1 MAASFQSV
9 FVADGVLIR
18 VVERRRLGK
27 SRDLPRSEWQKSG
40 VDRRTLLELEALAE
54 SGIAKSTDIETWI
67 SSREATAFPDA
78 VCGSLGFPP
87 PIPLGLTVALDG
99 RIETSTGALRLRW
112 SDRWGREVRPL
123 RTGLLLQWGEQAGR
137 LAPFL
142 LDLVEATEVYNQTVG
157 KAADQRIPAWLPVQN
172 ALKSVT
178 GEDVQ
183 RDGFLETFTLY
194 QAGSFALDV
203 RETSA
208 GVDFTPI
215 LMSRNKAVSLED
227 DAPADDVADFT
238 ASNGV
243 EGADQSDGWTDAL
256 LNPEDQRSFI
266 KQAVEG
272 PGDTRD
278 AYLIGRNR
286 YVLINPALKRAL
298 NIVKEKRGASSE
310 ERRTFLRNPRAAIA
324 QALENDEEDSPS
336 ARIFIETQHYSDRVE
351 GLGLWERPQL
361 PWLARRPNSWLPE
374 TGWITDGPASNL
386 PVLTDA
392 ELTQIENDIQA
403 AEIRGDAH
411 VVIRG
416 CPIPIDSAPQVL
428 AEERRKSE
436 TTVLQDSPPTNQ
448 TEPVDAYGSTKRLVL
463 LIKKTNFDGV
473 EYELGLKQRLAF
485 VKTDEPPVE
494 RMGTTALKLHQI
506 EGFRWLVDAW
516 RTGWPG
522 VLLADDM
529 GLGKTYQA
537 LAFLAWLKSNASK
550 ARARFN
556 VQSTGPCLVVAPTA
570 LLKNWEKEC
579 YDRLSELGLGS
590 RLDAYGKALRRLKL
604 GRSSNTSEDDTLDVA
619 QLRDADWILTTYE
632 TLTDHERSF
641 ARIPYSVVLF
651 DEMQKV
657 KAPDTLNTKAAKAL
671 NADFVIGL
679 TGTPIENRMEDLWC
693 LFDRLIP
700 GFLGDL
706 KTFSKT
712 FKEDAPEKLG
722 ELKRMLDAP
731 VQSAPPVMKR
741 RMKADILEGLPS
753 KEEIK
758 YPTPMPQDQ
767 AEAYRELVQEASS
780 NSERSR
786 GFMLKVLHGM
796 RGISLHPQDPSA
808 IDASKA
814 AQFEMFVRRSAR
826 LSTTVRLLRDI
837 ATRNEKALVFIES
850 LAMQDVLAE
859 GVATLLDMDR
869 KPAVINGATPG
880 ERRLAIVDAF
890 ERSGDGFRVLV
901 LSPKAAGV
909 GLNIVAAN
917 HVIHLSR
924 WWNPAV
930 EDQCND
936 RVYRIGQTKRVKIHI
951 PIATHPDF
959 PEESFDE
966 VLDRLLE
973 AKRRLSRDM
982 LAPPTSEGD
991 IENLFGGTV
1000 KGH

>member
-1 MAASFQSV
+1 MAAGFKNV
-9 FVADGVLIR
+9 FVANGVCVR

-27 SRDLPRSEWQKSG
+27 SRDLPRSEWSKSG
-40 VDRRTLLELEALAE
+40 VDRRALVELEALVE
-54 SGIAKSTDIETWI
+54 SGAARSTDIETWI
-67 SSREATAFPDA
+67 SSREAAAFSDDI
-78 VCGSLGFPP
+78 CSGLGFPP
-87 PIPLGLTVALDG
+87 PVPLGLTVALDG

-112 SDRWGREVRPL
+112 SDRWGREVRPV
-123 RTGLLLQWGEQAGR
+123 RTGLLLHWGEQAGR
-137 LAPFL
+137 LVPSL
-142 LDLVEATEVYNQTVG
+142 LDLVEATEAYNQTIG
-157 KAADQRIPAWLPVQN
+157 KAADQRISAWLPVQSALQN
-172 ALKSVT
+172 AT
-178 GEDVQ
+178 GREVQ

-203 RETSA
+203 RETSD

-215 LMSRNKAVSLED
+215 LMSRNKAASLED
-227 DAPADDVADFT
+227 DAPAADIIDFT
-238 ASNGV
+238 ASDPLDV
-243 EGADQSDGWTDAL
+243 SEQFDGWNEAL
-256 LNPEDQRSFI
+256 LTPEDQRSFVE
-266 KQAVEG
+266 QAIEK
-272 PGDTRD
+272 PGETRD

-286 YVLINPALKRAL
+286 YVLIEPALKRAL
-298 NIVKEKRGASSE
+298 NVVKETRKASAE
-310 ERRTFLRNPRAAIA
+310 QRRSFLRNPRAAIA
-324 QALENDEEDSPS
+324 KTLEGDENNSPS
-336 ARIFIETQHYSDRVE
+336 AKIFIETQHYSDRVE

-361 PWLARRPNSWLPE
+361 PWLARRPSSWLPE
-374 TGWITDGPASNL
+374 TGWITDGPASGL
-386 PVLTDA
+386 PPLDSD
-392 ELTQIENDIQA
+392 ELAQIEKDIQA
-403 AEIRGDAH
+403 AEVRGDAH

-436 TTVLQDSPPTNQ
+436 DATQHPAPPNRTAPPDSP
-448 TEPVDAYGSTKRLVL
+448 GSKERLVL

-473 EYELGLKQRLAF
+473 EYELGLKQRAAF
-485 VKTDEPPVE
+485 ISIDGPPAD
-494 RMGTTALKLHQI
+494 RMGTTALKQHQV
-506 EGFRWLVDAW
+506 EGFQWLVNAW
-516 RTGWPG
+516 RIGWPG

-550 ARARFN
+550 ARARSSA
-556 VQSTGPCLVVAPTA
+556 QGSGDGPCLVVAPTA

-579 YDRLSELGLGS
+579 ADRLSELGLGS
-590 RLDAYGKALRRLKL
+590 RVDAYGKALRHLKL
-604 GRSSNTSEDDTLDVA
+604 RSSSTSQDDTLDVA

-641 ARIPYSVVLF
+641 ARIPYCVVLF
-651 DEMQKV
+651 DEMQKI

-679 TGTPIENRMEDLWC
+679 TGTPIENRMEDIWC

-712 FKEDAPEKLG
+712 FKEDAPENLS

-741 RMKADILEGLPS
+741 RMKVDILEGLPS

-767 AEAYRELVQEASS
+767 ADAYRELVQEASS

-796 RGISLHPQDPSA
+796 RGISLHPHDPSTTN
-808 IDASKA
+808 ASKA
-814 AQFEMFVRRSAR
+814 TQFEMFVRRSAR
-826 LSTTVRLLRDI
+826 LSTTVRLLREI
-837 ATRNEKALVFIES
+837 ASRNEKALVFIES
-850 LAMQDVLAE
+850 LAMQDILAE
-859 GVATLLDMDR
+859 GITTLLNMDR

-880 ERRLAIVDAF
+880 ERRLAIVDTF
-890 ERSGDGFRVLV
+890 EQSGDGFRVLV

-909 GLNIVAAN
+909 GLNIIAAN

-959 PEESFDE
+959 PGEAFDE

-982 LAPPTSEGD
+982 LAPPTSESD
-991 IENLFGGTV
+991 IESLFGGAV
-1000 KGH
+1000 RRH

>member
-1 MAASFQSV
+1 MAASFQTA
-9 FVADGVLIR
+9 FVTDGVCIR
-18 VVERRRLGK
+18 VVERRRFGK
-27 SRDLPRSEWQKSG
+27 SHDLPRSEWLESG
-40 VDRRTLLELEALAE
+40 VDRRALLELEALVE
-54 SGIAKSTDIETWI
+54 SGTARSTDIETWI
-67 SSREATAFPDA
+67 PSKEVAAFSIH
-78 VCGSLGFPP
+78 VCSGLGLPP

-99 RIETSTGALRLRW
+99 RIETTAGALRLRW
-112 SDRWGREVRPL
+112 SDRWGREVRPV
-123 RTGLLLQWGEQAGR
+123 RTGLLLQWGEQSGR
-137 LAPFL
+137 LTLLL
-142 LDLVEATEVYNQTVG
+142 LDLVEAAEAYNQTIG
-157 KAADQRIPAWLPVQN
+157 KAVDQRISAWLPVQN
-172 ALKSVT
+172 ALKNAT
-178 GEDVQ
+178 GQEVQ
-183 RDGFLETFTLY
+183 RDEFLETFTLY

-203 RETSA
+203 RETPD

-227 DAPADDVADFT
+227 DAPAIDVANFA
-238 ASNGV
+238 ASDAV
-243 EGADQSDGWTDAL
+243 ENSEQPDGWSEAL
-256 LNPEDQRSFI
+256 LTPEDQRSFVE
-266 KQAVEG
+266 QAIEKTG
-272 PGDTRD
+272 GTRD

-286 YVLINPALKRAL
+286 YVLIDPALKRAL
-298 NIVKEKRGASSE
+298 NVVKETRKASAE
-310 ERRTFLRNPRAAIA
+310 ERRSFLRNPRAAIA
-324 QALENDEEDSPS
+324 RTLEPDEDDSPS
-336 ARIFIETQHYSDRVE
+336 AKIFIETQHYSDRVE

-361 PWLARRPNSWLPE
+361 PWLVRRPSSWLPE
-374 TGWITDGPASNL
+374 TGWITDGASSDLPA
-386 PVLTDA
+386 LTRD
-392 ELTQIENDIQA
+392 EIEQIEKDIQS

-416 CPIPIDSAPQVL
+416 FPIPIDSAPQVL
-428 AEERRKSE
+428 ADERRRSE
-436 TTVLQDSPPTNQ
+436 AAVQQDSSAPSKAKPA
-448 TEPVDAYGSTKRLVL
+448 DGLGSTDRLVL

-473 EYELGLKQRLAF
+473 EYEIGLRQRTAF
-485 VKTDEPPVE
+485 IDIDGPPAD
-494 RMGTTALKLHQI
+494 RMGTTALKQHQV
-506 EGFRWLVDAW
+506 EGFRWLVNAW

-550 ARARFN
+550 ARARSDA
-556 VQSTGPCLVVAPTA
+556 QGTGPCLVVAPTA

-579 YDRLSELGLGS
+579 SDRLSELGLGN
-590 RLDAYGKALRRLKL
+590 RLDAYGKALRHLKL
-604 GRSSNTSEDDTLDVA
+604 DRSSNSQDDTLDVA

-671 NADFVIGL
+671 NADFVMGL

-712 FKEDAPEKLG
+712 FKEDAPEKLA

-758 YPTPMPQDQ
+758 YPSPMPQDQ
-767 AEAYRELVQEASS
+767 SEAYRELVQEASS
-780 NSERSR
+780 NSERTR
-786 GFMLKVLHGM
+786 GFMLKALHGM
-796 RGISLHPQDPSA
+796 RGISLHPLDPSA

-814 AQFEMFVRRSAR
+814 AQFEMFVKRSAR
-826 LSTTVRLLRDI
+826 LSTTVRLLREI
-837 ATRNEKALVFIES
+837 ASRNEKALVFIES

-859 GVATLLDMDR
+859 GISTLLDMDR
-869 KPAVINGATPG
+869 KPAIINGATPG

-890 ERSGDGFRVLV
+890 ERSGDGFRLLI

-959 PEESFDE
+959 PGEAFDE

-982 LAPPTSEGD
+982 LAPPTSD
-991 IENLFGGTV
+991 SDVENLFGGAV
-1000 KGH
+1000 RGH